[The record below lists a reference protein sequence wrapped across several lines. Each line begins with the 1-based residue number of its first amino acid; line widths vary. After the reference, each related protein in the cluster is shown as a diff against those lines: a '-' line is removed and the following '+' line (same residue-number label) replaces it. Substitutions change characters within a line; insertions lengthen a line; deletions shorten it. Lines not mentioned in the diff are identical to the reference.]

1 LPCYAVDDEREN
13 FEQYL
18 AGAPL
23 PPGRNREWAANIRA
37 ATAAKRYMRRVHII
51 EHALTPYLQFEIDWY
66 YAVNAAAGED
76 IRFIFRK
83 DVPNVKYTDTW
94 LFDDRDVVDLSY
106 DAQGRLLY
114 INKNDDSKRLV
125 EARIAWTEFYRRSF
139 PLADLLA
146 MIRGRDL
153 AVTEFAGAHG
163 A

>member
-1 LPCYAVDDEREN
+1 LPFYAVDDEREN

-37 ATAAKRYMRRVHII
+37 ATAAKRYMGRVHII

-76 IRFIFRK
+76 IRFILRK
-83 DVPNVKYTDTW
+83 DAPNVTYRDTW

-114 INKNDDSKRLV
+114 INKNDDPKRLV

>member
-1 LPCYAVDDEREN
+1 V
-13 FEQYL
+13 
-18 AGAPL
+18 G
-23 PPGRNREWAANIRA
+23 AANIRA
-37 ATAAKRYMRRVHII
+37 PTAAKRYMGRVHII

-76 IRFIFRK
+76 IRFILRK
-83 DVPNVKYTDTW
+83 DAPNVTYRDTW

-114 INKNDDSKRLV
+114 INKNDDPKRLV